1 MVRSQWFIVMAANDG
16 STKAVKKYQ
25 TMSSTKIISRHG
37 FVATVLLDYN
47 TED

>member
-1 MVRSQWFIVMAANDG
+1 MAKSQWLIVMAAKDG

-25 TMSSTKIISRHG
+25 TPYSTEIISRHG
-37 FVATVLLDYN
+37 FIATALIDYN